1 MADNK
6 GRKSKTFGKN
16 KSYYQVQA
24 MRSEKNKTKKI
35 LRHFKSN
42 PEDQVAGA
50 YLTAKKYNLKDI
62 QLTSKGRKVAKL
74 KTLEAA

>member
-1 MADNK
+1 MAENK

-42 PEDQVAGA
+42 PTCEQTAEILKAKNYKLETVA
-50 YLTAKKYNLKDI
+50 LTP
-62 QLTSKGRKVAKL
+62 KGRKIKAK
-74 KTLEAA
+74 EAA